1 MGLVIVGHSHPDVAS
16 ILTRSV
22 LEAATVDDPDEHDDP
37 PFDMLAAIKRNRERL
52 EQRYVSAAASG
63 HRWLV
68 ECRDLSDAFDSAAGV
83 YFVECLDDAAV
94 DEVVARCTDDS
105 PYDRLLGIIDL
116 RKPLDDQ
123 GGGVTRAE
131 WIASRK

>member
-1 MGLVIVGHSHPDVAS
+1 MN
-16 ILTRSV
+16 
-22 LEAATVDDPDEHDDP
+22 DPDEDSNP
-37 PFDMLAAIKRNRERL
+37 PFEMLASIKRNRDRL

-68 ECRDLSDAFDSAAGV
+68 ECRDLADAFDSTAGV
-83 YFVECLDDAAV
+83 YFVECSDDAAV
-94 DEVVARCTDDS
+94 DEVVARCADDN

-116 RKPLDDQ
+116 YKPLDRQ

-131 WIASRK
+131 WIAGG